1 MKLHCP
7 ECFPQMYNI
16 FPSIMECLPGP
27 HHTMFRNTDFL
38 KEFITTKIQEHKK
51 SLDPSSP
58 RDYIDCFLIRM
69 EQVGMNLMF
78 CLSVPIM
85 CFLEGCALQLAFQGI

>member
-1 MKLHCP
+1 
-7 ECFPQMYNI
+7 MYNI
-16 FPSIMECLPGP
+16 FPSIMERLPGP

-38 KEFITTKIQEHKK
+38 RDFVATKIREHKE

-69 EQVGMNLMF
+69 EQVGNNVTI
-78 CLSVPIM
+78 CLSVVHI
-85 CFLEGCALQLAFQGI
+85 CLVEG